1 MLSPSVCWTDEFG
14 LDDESPFGAEE
25 FEVPPP
31 PFVRDGEEE
40 DEVVA
45 RIVQNQCNIKGFKD
59 FIVPI

>member
-1 MLSPSVCWTDEFG
+1 MDVASVSILIPSVCWTDEFG
-14 LDDESPFGAEE
+14 LDEESPFGAEE

-45 RIVQNQCNIKGFKD
+45 RIVQN
-59 FIVPI
+59 